1 VLQTTSCARFAAILL
16 TLTGLVSGVFIG
28 QASASTFNVSPTQVF
43 LSGKASSALLTLRND
58 SEEPLRF
65 QLSVFAWD
73 QSPSGEMTLAPTQ
86 DVVFFPALLTLA
98 PKEER
103 KIRVGRMVAPANV
116 ERTYRIF
123 VEELPSLEA
132 VSNPAASVKVLTK
145 MGIPI
150 FVRPAKEDTT
160 AGITGAETHDGT
172 LHFTLANSGTV
183 HFVPERIIVRGLA
196 DGKSVFETQIP
207 AWYVLAGGKRD
218 FEFELPKPDCGRA
231 TALQVQVAFNSSTI
245 DQRVE
250 LPAGSC
256 TQ

>member
-1 VLQTTSCARFAAILL
+1 MLQTTFCARFAALAFTVIGLL
-16 TLTGLVSGVFIG
+16 SGPLTG

-43 LSGKASSALLTLRND
+43 LSGKNSSALLTLRND
-58 SEEPLRF
+58 SEETLRF
-65 QLSVFAWD
+65 QLSIFAWD

-103 KIRVGRMVAPANV
+103 KIRVGRVVAPGAV

-123 VEELPSLEA
+123 VEELPSLESVA
-132 VSNPAASVKVLTK
+132 NPAASVKVLTK

-150 FVRPAKEDTT
+150 FVRPAKEDTA

-172 LHFTLANSGTV
+172 LRFTLANSGTV
-183 HFVPERIIVRGLA
+183 HFVPERVIVRGIA
-196 DGKSVFETQIP
+196 DGKPVFETQIP
-207 AWYVLAGGKRD
+207 AWYVLAGGRRE
-218 FEFELPKPDCGRA
+218 FEFALPKPDCAHA
-231 TALQVQVAFNSSTI
+231 TALQVQVAFNSSTV
-245 DQRVE
+245 DQRVD

-256 TQ
+256 TP

>member
-1 VLQTTSCARFAAILL
+1 MFQTTSCARLAAKVLAVTALL
-16 TLTGLVSGVFIG
+16 GGPAIG

-103 KIRVGRMVAPANV
+103 NIRVGRVVAPTNV

-132 VSNPAASVKVLTK
+132 VANPAASVKVLTK

-150 FVRPAKEDTT
+150 FVRPAKEDTA
-160 AGITGAETHDGT
+160 AGITGFGAHDGAV
-172 LHFTLANSGTV
+172 HFTLANSGTV
-183 HFVPERIIVRGLA
+183 HFVPEHVVVRGLA
-196 DGKSVFETQIP
+196 DGKSVFETAIP
-207 AWYVLAGGKRD
+207 AWYVLAGGTRD
-218 FEFELPKPDCGRA
+218 FELPLAKEDCVRA
-231 TALQVQVAFNSSTI
+231 TSLQVQVAFNSSTV
-245 DQRVE
+245 DQRLD

>member
-1 VLQTTSCARFAAILL
+1 MVLTVA
-16 TLTGLVSGVFIG
+16 GLVSGVFIG

-86 DVVFFPALLTLA
+86 DIVFFPALLTLA
-98 PKEER
+98 SKEER
-103 KIRVGRMVAPANV
+103 KIRVGRVVAPSNV

-132 VSNPAASVKVLTK
+132 VANPAASVKVLTK

-160 AGITGAETHDGT
+160 AGIIGAETHDGT
-172 LHFTLANSGTV
+172 LRFTLANSGTV

-218 FEFELPKPDCGRA
+218 FDLALPKPDCGRA
-231 TALQVQVAFNSSTI
+231 TSLQVQVAFNSSTV
-245 DQRVE
+245 DQRVD

-256 TQ
+256 RQ